1 MLSWEAG
8 KVGGL
13 GSVRRRRL
21 ELAGLPRQPGSA
33 ASCTRQVSTAAHSG
47 AAEGSSQ
54 MEDRAEDRHSPG
66 TEGIQGGRRES
77 FVRAHHPPRKDKWL
91 MWVCLKDIT
100 DSSSL
105 F

>member
-8 KVGGL
+8 KLGGL
-13 GSVRRRRL
+13 GSVRRRCL
-21 ELAGLPRQPGSA
+21 ELAGLPRQSGST
-33 ASCTRQVSTAAHSG
+33 ASCAKQVTTAAHSG
-47 AAEGSSQ
+47 VAEGSSQ

-77 FVRAHHPPRKDKWL
+77 FVCAHHLPKKDKWL
-91 MWVCLKDIT
+91 MWVCLKDVT
-100 DSSSL
+100 ASSSL